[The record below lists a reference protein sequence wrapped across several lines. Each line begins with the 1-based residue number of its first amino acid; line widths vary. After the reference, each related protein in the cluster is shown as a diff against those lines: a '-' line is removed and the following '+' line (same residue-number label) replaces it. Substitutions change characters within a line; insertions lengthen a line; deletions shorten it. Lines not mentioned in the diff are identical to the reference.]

1 MQLLALVWGILAIVG
16 FGVAFLPCLGAFNWL
31 NIPFA
36 IVGLIIS
43 VVAASNAPVGQRG
56 TATAGI
62 ILNAIAVVFG
72 MMRLVAGGF
81 IL

>member
-1 MQLLALVWGILAIVG
+1 MQILSLVWGILAVLG
-16 FGVAFLPCLGAFNWL
+16 LGVAFIPCLGSLNWL

-36 IVGLIIS
+36 AVGLIIGF
-43 VVAASNAPVGQRG
+43 VANQQAPGGRSS

-62 ILNAIAVVFG
+62 VLNAIAIAFG
-72 MMRLVAGGF
+72 LLRLAIGGG

>member
-1 MQLLALVWGILAIVG
+1 MQLLALMWGILAMVG
-16 FGVAFLPCLGAFNWL
+16 FGVAFLPCVGWFNWL

-43 VVAASNAPVGQRG
+43 IVAASNAPVGQRG

-62 ILNAIAVVFG
+62 VLNAIAIVFG